1 MLVAF
6 LLGLL
11 SLITAFTIWTNP
23 NCQSIAFFVG
33 DQTAPRTIPISCLP
47 TGSGADAWALLF
59 FIFGLIPIG
68 YGIFLLL
75 DEFGP
80 DLSRKRTTA
89 PPEDSPLERIEESGL
104 PNDDGTPPWESA
116 VKNSEGVVP
125 KPALTQ
131 NLGNRSAELMQYPT
145 LEMLVHWLEGMVDN
159 PLERSDNWLR
169 ITHSYPAWSHIS
181 DDSSNY
187 LDAWAINGQKL
198 VMVRAEL
205 DSDGIATLNQ
215 DNVPA
220 PSSLELSMEG
230 VEDKEEFC
238 RAVILSIT
246 AQFLIAQFYPR
257 GSASDAVAGNNH
269 YKTSRLAATVASVAR
284 EVNRLLSLEVDTT
297 DTAIGLYR
305 KMVLDLIPST
315 DLTFFTRNG

>member
-11 SLITAFTIWTNP
+11 SVITAFTIWTNP

-59 FIFGLIPIG
+59 LILGLIPIG

-80 DLSRKRTTA
+80 DLSRKRTAA
-89 PPEDSPLERIEESGL
+89 PLEHSPLERIEESGST
-104 PNDDGTPPWESA
+104 NDSGTPPGESA
-116 VKNSEGVVP
+116 VKNSEDLVP
-125 KPALTQ
+125 NPAVTQ
-131 NLGNRSAELMQYPT
+131 NLGNRSAEPLQYPS
-145 LEMLVHWLEGMVDN
+145 LEKLAHWLESVVDN
-159 PLERSDNWLR
+159 PLEHGDNWLK
-169 ITHSYPAWSHIS
+169 ISHSYPAWSHVS
-181 DDSSNY
+181 DDSCSY
-187 LDAWAINGQKL
+187 HDAWSINGQEL
-198 VMVRAEL
+198 VMVRPEL
-205 DSDGIATLNQ
+205 DLDGIPTLNR

-220 PSSLELSMEG
+220 PSSLKLSMEG

-246 AQFLIAQFYPR
+246 AQFLLAQFYPR
-257 GSASDAVAGNNH
+257 GSASGAVAGNNH
-269 YKTSRLAATVASVAR
+269 YKTTRLANTVASVAL
-284 EVNRLLSLEVDTT
+284 EVNRLLSLELDTT

-305 KMVLDLIPST
+305 EMVLDLIPST
-315 DLTFFTRNG
+315 DLTFFTRKG